1 MSTDVAGAEI
11 SPKLKVKKSERAARQ
26 AREARIRFWRV
37 LAVSVFFAA
46 VLGANLYIGAV
57 VVIGNFRSPVS
68 ADKVIA
74 NGRTALIKRP
84 MLDGVLCRNMIYDN
98 QTSNT
103 IDDKIERCDQAVVE
117 KPRGKSKTQF
127 SWGGY

>member
-1 MSTDVAGAEI
+1 MSTDVAGAEV
-11 SPKLKVKKSERAARQ
+11 SSKLQATKSERAARQ

-37 LAVSVFFAA
+37 LAVSVFFAT

-57 VVIGNFRSPVS
+57 VVIGNLRSKVS
-68 ADKVIA
+68 SNVITS
-74 NGRTALIKRP
+74 NGRTALVKRP
-84 MLDGVLCRNMIYDN
+84 MLDGVLCRKMIYDN

-117 KPRGKSKTQF
+117 KPKGKSKTQF

>member
-1 MSTDVAGAEI
+1 MSTDIDGAEA
-11 SPKLKVKKSERAARQ
+11 SPKLKVTKSERAARQ

-46 VLGANLYIGAV
+46 VLGANLYVGAV
-57 VVIGNFRSPVS
+57 VVIGKFRSPVS
-68 ADKVIA
+68 ADKVVA